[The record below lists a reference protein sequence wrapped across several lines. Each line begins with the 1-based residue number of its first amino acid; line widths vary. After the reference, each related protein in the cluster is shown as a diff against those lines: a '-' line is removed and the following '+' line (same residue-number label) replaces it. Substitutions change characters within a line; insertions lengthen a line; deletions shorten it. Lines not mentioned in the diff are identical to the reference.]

1 MRRLWGLAG
10 AIALALTACIATT
23 PAEDHADTSEAPASI
38 DSTAGTL
45 SPVDAPTSTSAA
57 PSSDAGDGGSIT
69 SSPGAVEERIVTG
82 SLRDVTEDVGLLGPL
97 TGMHGHAAAWGHAN
111 DDGVLDLVVGSFG
124 DRPDEVYQVRGA
136 GGPADDVLLAGGD
149 GFRPLADL
157 GSGRTS
163 GAIFIDLD
171 NDGDDELVLSRN
183 VKDPSAAHEST
194 AVFENQG
201 GVFEKVADSGIG
213 SDLGGRSIGALD
225 FDLDGLVDLFMV
237 EDRYA
242 GGSSRLFRNLG
253 GLRFVDVT
261 STAGIPLD
269 VEGLGVATVDLSGDG
284 RADIFVSGSNRLFVW
299 SPAGFEEIETGV
311 FEWET
316 YGDEDLVAGVA
327 AGDVDRD
334 GRLDLVVGH
343 HFNSTVDFDTE
354 VPVRLY
360 LNRTSEGV
368 VEFVDVTEAAGLVGL
383 PTKAPHVEFADM
395 NNDGWPDIVTSASAE
410 GGTVPAI
417 FLHSG
422 MEEGI
427 PRFDAPEGLGSDQYW
442 VSSPTGDY
450 DGDGRRDVFA
460 VEWYPELPSRLFH
473 NELAAGSAIE
483 VTVDQSLGGGIGTTV
498 AVYEPGRVGE
508 VDALIGFDE
517 IVASVGYTAG
527 VERVAHIGIGDR
539 DTVSVVVSVPG
550 LPEPVVINEV
560 AAGARLSIGPDQA
573 S

>member
-1 MRRLWGLAG
+1 MRRAAG
-10 AIALALTACIATT
+10 ALACAMALTACIATT
-23 PAEDHADTSEAPASI
+23 PAEDRARTTEASGSV
-38 DSTAGTL
+38 DSTAETRQRL
-45 SPVDAPTSTSAA
+45 DAPTSTDAD
-57 PSSDAGDGGSIT
+57 PPSDAGESGSAT
-69 SSPGAVEERIVTG
+69 SSTVTVVERTVTG
-82 SLRDVTEDVGLLGPL
+82 SLRDVTDDVGLVGPL

-111 DDGVLDLVVGSFG
+111 DDGALDLLVGSFG
-124 DRPDEVYQVRGA
+124 DRPEDVYRARGA
-136 GGPADDVLLAGGD
+136 AGPSDDVLLVGGD

-171 NDGDDELVLSRN
+171 NDGDDDLVLSRN
-183 VKDPSAAHEST
+183 VKDQTAAHDPT
-194 AVFENQG
+194 AVFENRNG
-201 GVFEKVADSGIG
+201 AFAMVDDSGIG
-213 SDLGGRSIGALD
+213 TDLGGRSIGALD
-225 FDLDGLVDLFMV
+225 FDLDGLVDLFVV

-253 GLRFVDVT
+253 GLEFADVT
-261 STAGIPLD
+261 SSAGIPLD

-284 RADIFVSGSNRLFVW
+284 RADIFVSGSNRLFIW
-299 SPAGFEEIETGV
+299 SATGFEEIETGV
-311 FEWET
+311 FGWET

-334 GRLDLVVGH
+334 GRLDLVIGH

-360 LNRTSEGV
+360 LNRTAGGL
-368 VEFVDVTEAAGLVGL
+368 VEFVDVTGEAGLVGL

-395 NNDGWPDIVTSASAE
+395 DNDGWPDIVTSASAQE
-410 GGTVPAI
+410 GTVPAV
-417 FLHSG
+417 FMHAGLRD
-422 MEEGI
+422 GI
-427 PRFDAPEGLGSDQYW
+427 PRFDPPEGLGSDQYW

-460 VEWYPELPSRLFH
+460 VEWDPRLPSLLFH

-483 VTVDQSLGGGIGTTV
+483 VTIDQSLGGGIGTTV
-498 AVYEPGRVGE
+498 AVYETGRVGDDE
-508 VDALIGFDE
+508 ALIGFDE

-527 VERVAHIGIGDR
+527 VERVAHVGIGDR
-539 DTVSVVVSVPG
+539 DSVSIVVSVPA
-550 LPEPVVINEV
+550 LVEPVVVTEV
-560 AAGARLSIGPDQA
+560 AAGTRLSIGPDQA